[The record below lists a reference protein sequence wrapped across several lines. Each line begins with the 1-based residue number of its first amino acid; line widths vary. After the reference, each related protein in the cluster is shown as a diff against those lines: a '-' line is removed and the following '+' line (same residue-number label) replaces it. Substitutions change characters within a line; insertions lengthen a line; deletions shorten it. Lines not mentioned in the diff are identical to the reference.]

1 MDCINQ
7 ILSFYNDIVSK
18 ESQESQEVKVWSLNA
33 VRRLME
39 NLNSEKDHLRVK
51 NCLLL
56 VINLFFNLESP
67 DILYNKGKSSKDLS
81 NKERSQMCDAIRME
95 LYD

>member
-7 ILSFYNDIVSK
+7 ILNFYSDIKSK
-18 ESQESQEVKVWSLNA
+18 GSQESQEVKIWSLNA

-39 NLNSEKDHLRVK
+39 GLNDENDHLRVK

-67 DILYNKGKSSKDLS
+67 DVLYNKGKSSRDLS
-81 NKERSQMCDAIRME
+81 NKERSSMCDALRME

>member
-1 MDCINQ
+1 
-7 ILSFYNDIVSK
+7 
-18 ESQESQEVKVWSLNA
+18 
-33 VRRLME
+33 
-39 NLNSEKDHLRVK
+39 LRVK

-56 VINLFFNLESP
+56 VLNLFFNLESP

>member
-56 VINLFFNLESP
+56 VLNLFFNLDSP
-67 DILYNKGKSSKDLS
+67 DNLSNKGKSSKDLS
-81 NKERSQMCDAIRME
+81 NTERSQMCDSIRMA
-95 LYD
+95 LNN

>member
-7 ILSFYNDIVSK
+7 ILSFYNENTSK
-18 ESQESQEVKVWSLNA
+18 ENPESQEVRVWSLNT

-39 NLNSEKDHLRVK
+39 SLNSEKDHLRVK

-56 VINLFFNLESP
+56 VLNLFFNLESP
-67 DILYNKGKSSKDLS
+67 DNFCNKGKSSKELS
-81 NKERSQMCDAIRME
+81 KRERSQMCESLKME
-95 LYD
+95 LNN